1 MNIFYVDKNP
11 ETAAKM
17 MCDKHIIKM
26 ILESAQMLCTAK
38 RVLDGTEYVDRTKN
52 GRKITRWRL
61 ENPNEEA
68 TIYKAGWLGHP
79 STQWVM
85 KSAYNYIWLY
95 KHMMALNEEYKLRWQ
110 KDKDHVSITKLGKL
124 LSVPPINARIDVIGT
139 DATPA
144 MPDHCKVPGDSVAS
158 YRKYYIIEKRRFAK
172 WEKPNAVM
180 PDWYAQGIIKP
191 FTEREENI
199 LREGLKNG
207 EVKD

>member
-38 RVLDGTEYVDRTKN
+38 RVLDGKEYFDTTKN
-52 GRKITRWRL
+52 GRKIKRWRL
-61 ENPNEEA
+61 DDPDEESI
-68 TIYKAGWLGHP
+68 IYKAGWLGHP

-85 KSAYNYIWLY
+85 KSAYNYVWLY
-95 KHMMALNEEYKLRWQ
+95 NHMMALNQEYKLRWQ
-110 KDKDHVSITKLGKL
+110 KKVNHTSIDK
-124 LSVPPINARIDVIGT
+124 LSFILRNPPKNARIDVMGT

-144 MPDHCKVPGDSVAS
+144 MPDHCKIPGDVVGS
-158 YRKYYIIEKRRFAK
+158 YRKYYILEKRRFAK

-180 PDWYAQGIIKP
+180 PDWYKEGIQD
-191 FTEREENI
+191 
-199 LREGLKNG
+199 GANG
-207 EVKD
+207 